1 MAEGRNPDGTWAK
14 GTSGC
19 PNSPGRP
26 KSPRRIEGILQRIG
40 QEPVLVEGG
49 ETITR
54 LDRLMRT
61 VYEYAESGNQWA
73 VTFVAE
79 RTEGKIR
86 EAAVTQ
92 DADLVSVDGL
102 KFTEEKQT
110 VDAG

>member
-1 MAEGRNPDGTWAK
+1 MAEGRDNNGRFAPGNA
-14 GTSGC
+14 GG
-19 PNSPGRP
+19 PGRL

-40 QEPVLVEGG
+40 EEKVLVDGG

-61 VYEYAESGNQWA
+61 VYEYAEAGNQWA

-86 EAAVTQ
+86 EAAVEQ
-92 DADLVSVDGL
+92 ADDAQPIKIIDLNP
-102 KFTEEKQT
+102 EEVQAER
-110 VDAG
+110 D